1 MTSETQDE
9 IRRRMSE
16 AVLLPPSD
24 PLRQSVV
31 ERVAAADG
39 ALEREW
45 LELVQE
51 DERLRVELARVRP
64 PPPDLHRRL
73 LDIPAQAQPNAPVSG
88 TRWWVAAVV
97 VGAVILA
104 AIIGMLAVMR

>member
-1 MTSETQDE
+1 MTSETHE
-9 IRRRMSE
+9 EVRRRMSE

-31 ERVAAADG
+31 ERVAATDG

-51 DERLRVELARVRP
+51 DERLRVELARVKP
-64 PPPDLHRRL
+64 PRPDLHRRL
-73 LDIPAQAQPNAPVSG
+73 LDIPAQAQPSATVSSMKL
-88 TRWWVAAVV
+88 WVAAAIGAAVV
-97 VGAVILA
+97 AVVLIVLA
-104 AIIGMLAVMR
+104 LMR